1 MRNKPDLSLGNDT
14 TIEDNDTIVLIP
26 QPIEFISFLW
36 NDNSINDSLLVIG
49 KKAGIGK
56 HEYWVEVTDNN
67 YCSNSDTINI
77 TVISSVN
84 IEFENPEHTAIYLY
98 PNPTFGI
105 LNLQIKGIENGDLL
119 LEVVSMEGRK
129 IMVKQYKN
137 SETVITDHLDL
148 SLMPA
153 GPYIIRVIYK
163 DTEML
168 TTIIKI

>member
-1 MRNKPDLSLGNDT
+1 
-14 TIEDNDTIVLIP
+14 LIP
-26 QPIEFISFLW
+26 QPKEFITFLW

-49 KKAGIGK
+49 KKAGIGEHK
-56 HEYWVEVTDNN
+56 YWVEVTDNN

-77 TVISSVN
+77 TVVSAVD
-84 IEFENPEHTAIYLY
+84 IEFENREHTTISLY
-98 PNPTFGI
+98 PNPTTGI
-105 LNLQIKGIENGDLL
+105 LNLQIKGIEYGDLI

-129 IMVKQYKN
+129 IMIRQYKN
-137 SETVITDHLDL
+137 SETIVTDELNI
-148 SLMPA
+148 SQMPA